1 MTLRVLFLVNSL
13 CVGGA
18 EKHVVSLVNGL
29 NAGRHRLA
37 LTALKRDEAL
47 LPQIGPHRLA
57 DGLVCLEVERG
68 LSWAAVRRLAHQLD
82 EQRTDVLVCTNMY
95 ALLYGWL
102 ARTLSHRGTR
112 VRLVEVFHSTLP
124 ESRKEARHMVLY
136 RHLVRRA
143 DMLVFVCQA
152 QADHWHVHGLRARQ
166 DVVIHNG
173 IDTARFSDSWSPEDK
188 RRLRAEQGF
197 AETDLVVGLCGV
209 MRPEKAHGDFLR
221 ALAQV
226 VQEPETARKGQ
237 RVCGWLIGDGPLRA
251 ALERDIDA
259 LGLRERVRI
268 SGFVQ
273 DVRPLVAAC
282 DAMAITSTTETFSL
296 AALEAMAMGKP
307 LLMTDVGGA
316 REQVRHG
323 HSGWLVPVG
332 DVPALADGLAQWQDS
347 ALRLAMGRQAQADV
361 RASFDLATMVRGFER
376 HFGALMQPSHPVLA
390 PRA

>member
-13 CVGGA
+13 CMGGA

-29 NAGRHRLA
+29 DATRYRLA
-37 LTALKRDEAL
+37 LTALKRDDAL
-47 LPQIGPHRLA
+47 LPQIAPHQLA
-57 DGLVCLEVERG
+57 DGLACLDVVQG
-68 LSWAAVRRLAHQLD
+68 LSWEAVRRLARQLD
-82 EQRTDVLVCTNMY
+82 GQRTDVLVCTNMY

-102 ARTLSHRGTR
+102 ARALCRRGAK

-143 DMLVFVCQA
+143 DLLVFVCQA

-173 IDTARFSDSWSPEDK
+173 IDTARFRDAWSLDDK
-188 RRLRAEQGF
+188 RRLRAQHGF
-197 AETDLVVGLCGV
+197 GEDDLVVGLCGV

-221 ALAQV
+221 ALAQSAT
-226 VQEPETARKGQ
+226 TARTAGPGQ

-296 AALEAMAMGKP
+296 AALEAMALGKP

-323 HSGWLVPVG
+323 HNGWLVPVG
-332 DVPALADGLAQWQDS
+332 DVNAMAEALGRWLEPTA
-347 ALRLAMGRQAQADV
+347 REAMGRRAAAEV
-361 RASFDLATMVRGFER
+361 RERFELAGMVQGFER
-376 HFGALMQPSHPVLA
+376 QFSALV
-390 PRA
+390 

>member
-29 NAGRHRLA
+29 DPARHRLA

-47 LPQIGPHRLA
+47 LPQIAPQRLP
-57 DGLVCLEVERG
+57 DGLACLDVAQG
-68 LSWAAVRRLAHQLD
+68 LSWGAVRHLARQLD
-82 EQRTDVLVCTNMY
+82 AQRTDVLVCTNMY

-102 ARTLSHRGTR
+102 ARAVSRRGR
-112 VRLVEVFHSTLP
+112 QVRLVEVFHSTLP

-143 DMLVFVCQA
+143 DLLVYVCQA
-152 QADHWHVHGLRARQ
+152 QADHWQVHGLRARQ

-173 IDTARFSDSWSPEDK
+173 IDTARFSDTWSPEDK
-188 RRLRAEQGF
+188 RRLRTEQGF

-296 AALEAMAMGKP
+296 AALEAMALGKP

-323 HSGWLVPVG
+323 HNGWLVPVG
-332 DVPALADGLAQWQDS
+332 DVQAMAGALARWLEPNAR
-347 ALRLAMGRQAQADV
+347 AAMGLRAAAEV
-361 RASFDLATMVRGFER
+361 RERFELAGMVHGFER
-376 HFGALMQPSHPVLA
+376 QFNALV
-390 PRA
+390 

>member
-29 NAGRHRLA
+29 DATRHRLA

-47 LPQIGPHRLA
+47 LPQIAPHRLA
-57 DGLVCLEVERG
+57 DGLACLEVAQG
-68 LSWAAVRRLAHQLD
+68 LSWGAVRRLARQLD
-82 EQRTDVLVCTNMY
+82 AQRTDVLVCTNMY

-102 ARTLSHRGTR
+102 ARALSRRGPQ

-143 DMLVFVCQA
+143 DLLVFVCQA

-173 IDTARFSDSWSPEDK
+173 IDTARFSDTSSPEDK
-188 RRLRAEQGF
+188 RRLRAQQGF
-197 AETDLVVGLCGV
+197 GETDLVVGLCGV
-209 MRPEKAHGDFLR
+209 MRPEKAHYDFLQ
-221 ALAQV
+221 ALALLALLA
-226 VQEPETARKGQ
+226 ARGQ

-296 AALEAMAMGKP
+296 AALEAMALGKP

-323 HSGWLVPVG
+323 HNGWLVPVG
-332 DVPALADGLAQWQDS
+332 DVQAMAGALARWLEPNAR
-347 ALRLAMGRQAQADV
+347 AAMGLRAAAEV
-361 RASFDLATMVRGFER
+361 RERFDLAGMVQGFER
-376 HFGALMQPSHPVLA
+376 QFSALA
-390 PRA
+390 

>member
-29 NAGRHRLA
+29 DATRHRLA
-37 LTALKRDEAL
+37 LTALKREEAL
-47 LPQIGPHRLA
+47 LPQIAPHRLA
-57 DGLVCLEVERG
+57 DGLACLDVAQG
-68 LSWAAVRRLAHQLD
+68 LSWGAVRRLARQLD
-82 EQRTDVLVCTNMY
+82 AQRTDVLVCTNMY

-102 ARTLSHRGTR
+102 ARALSRRGPQ

-173 IDTARFSDSWSPEDK
+173 IDTARFRDSWSPEDK

-226 VQEPETARKGQ
+226 VQEPETARKRQ

-296 AALEAMAMGKP
+296 AALEAMALGKP

-323 HSGWLVPVG
+323 HNGWLVPVG
-332 DVPALADGLAQWQDS
+332 DVQAMAGALARWLDPA
-347 ALRLAMGRQAQADV
+347 AREAMGQRAAAQV
-361 RASFDLATMVRGFER
+361 REHFELAGMVQGFER
-376 HFGALMQPSHPVLA
+376 QFSALA
-390 PRA
+390 

>member
-29 NAGRHRLA
+29 DPSRHRLA

-47 LPQIGPHRLA
+47 LPQIALHRLA
-57 DGLVCLEVERG
+57 DGLDCLNVAQG
-68 LSWAAVRRLAHQLD
+68 LSWEAVRRLARQLD
-82 EQRTDVLVCTNMY
+82 AQRTDVLVCTNMY

-102 ARTLSHRGTR
+102 ARALCRRGAK

-143 DMLVFVCQA
+143 DLLVFVCQA

-173 IDTARFSDSWSPEDK
+173 IDTTRFRDAWSLDDK
-188 RRLRAEQGF
+188 RRLRAQHGF
-197 AETDLVVGLCGV
+197 GEDDLVVGLCGV

-221 ALAQV
+221 ALAQSAT
-226 VQEPETARKGQ
+226 TARTAGPGQ

-296 AALEAMAMGKP
+296 AALEAMALGKP

-323 HSGWLVPVG
+323 HNGWLVPVG
-332 DVPALADGLAQWQDS
+332 DVNAMAEALARWLEPTA
-347 ALRLAMGRQAQADV
+347 REAMGRRAAAQV
-361 RASFDLATMVRGFER
+361 REHFELAGMVQGFER
-376 HFGALMQPSHPVLA
+376 QFSALV
-390 PRA
+390 

>member
-1 MTLRVLFLVNSL
+1 
-13 CVGGA
+13 
-18 EKHVVSLVNGL
+18 
-29 NAGRHRLA
+29 
-37 LTALKRDEAL
+37 
-47 LPQIGPHRLA
+47 
-57 DGLVCLEVERG
+57 
-68 LSWAAVRRLAHQLD
+68 
-82 EQRTDVLVCTNMY
+82 
-95 ALLYGWL
+95 
-102 ARTLSHRGTR
+102 
-112 VRLVEVFHSTLP
+112 
-124 ESRKEARHMVLY
+124 
-136 RHLVRRA
+136 
-143 DMLVFVCQA
+143 
-152 QADHWHVHGLRARQ
+152 VHGLRARQ

-173 IDTARFSDSWSPEDK
+173 IDTARFSDTWSPEDK

-226 VQEPETARKGQ
+226 VQEGQGAETARTAEPGQ

-268 SGFVQ
+268 SGFAQ

-296 AALEAMAMGKP
+296 AALEAMALGKP

-332 DVPALADGLAQWQDS
+332 DVNAMAGALARWQDP
-347 ALRLAMGRQAQADV
+347 AAREAMGRRAAAEV
-361 RASFDLATMVRGFER
+361 RERFELAGMVRGFER
-376 HFGALMQPSHPVLA
+376 QFNALV
-390 PRA
+390 

>member
-29 NAGRHRLA
+29 DATRYRLA
-37 LTALKRDEAL
+37 LTALKRDDAL
-47 LPQIGPHRLA
+47 LPQIAPHQLA
-57 DGLVCLEVERG
+57 DGLACLDVVQG
-68 LSWAAVRRLAHQLD
+68 LSWEAVRRLARQLD
-82 EQRTDVLVCTNMY
+82 AQRTDVLVCTNMY

-102 ARTLSHRGTR
+102 ARALCRRGAK

-143 DMLVFVCQA
+143 DLLVFVCQA

-173 IDTARFSDSWSPEDK
+173 IDTTRFRDAWSLDDK
-188 RRLRAEQGF
+188 RRLRAQHGF
-197 AETDLVVGLCGV
+197 GEHDLVVGLCGV

-221 ALAQV
+221 ALAQSAT
-226 VQEPETARKGQ
+226 TARTAGPGQ

-296 AALEAMAMGKP
+296 AALEAMALGKP

-323 HSGWLVPVG
+323 HNGWLVPVG
-332 DVPALADGLAQWQDS
+332 DVNAMAGALTRWLDPAA
-347 ALRLAMGRQAQADV
+347 REAMGRRAAAEV
-361 RASFDLATMVRGFER
+361 RERFELAGMVHGFER
-376 HFGALMQPSHPVLA
+376 QFNALV
-390 PRA
+390 

>member
-29 NAGRHRLA
+29 DPARHRLA
-37 LTALKRDEAL
+37 LTALKREEAL
-47 LPQIGPHRLA
+47 LPQIALHRLA
-57 DGLVCLEVERG
+57 DGLACLDVAQG
-68 LSWAAVRRLAHQLD
+68 LCWEAVRRLARQLD
-82 EQRTDVLVCTNMY
+82 AQRTDVLVCTNMY

-102 ARTLSHRGTR
+102 ARALCRRGAK

-143 DMLVFVCQA
+143 DLLVFVCQA

-173 IDTARFSDSWSPEDK
+173 IDTTRFRDAWSLDDK
-188 RRLRAEQGF
+188 RRLRAQHGF
-197 AETDLVVGLCGV
+197 GEDDLVVGLCGV

-221 ALAQV
+221 ALAQSAT
-226 VQEPETARKGQ
+226 TARTAGLGQ

-251 ALERDIDA
+251 ALERDIDV

-296 AALEAMAMGKP
+296 AALEAMALGKP

-323 HSGWLVPVG
+323 HNGWLVPVG
-332 DVPALADGLAQWQDS
+332 DVNAMAEALARWLDPTA
-347 ALRLAMGRQAQADV
+347 REAMGRRAAAQV
-361 RASFDLATMVRGFER
+361 REHFELAGMVQGFER
-376 HFGALMQPSHPVLA
+376 QFSALV
-390 PRA
+390 

>member
-29 NAGRHRLA
+29 DATRHRLA

-47 LPQIGPHRLA
+47 LPQIAPQRLA
-57 DGLVCLEVERG
+57 DGLACLEVAQG
-68 LSWAAVRRLAHQLD
+68 LSWGAVRRLARQLD
-82 EQRTDVLVCTNMY
+82 AQRTDVLVCTNMY

-102 ARTLSHRGTR
+102 ARALSRRGPQ

-143 DMLVFVCQA
+143 DLLVFVCQA

-173 IDTARFSDSWSPEDK
+173 IDTARFSDTLSPEDK
-188 RRLRAEQGF
+188 RRLRAQQGF
-197 AETDLVVGLCGV
+197 GETDLVVGLCGV

-221 ALAQV
+221 ALAQRG
-226 VQEPETARKGQ
+226 QGADTARGGQ

-251 ALERDIDA
+251 ELERDIDA

-296 AALEAMAMGKP
+296 AALEAMALGKP

-323 HSGWLVPVG
+323 HSGWLVPAG
-332 DVPALADGLAQWQDS
+332 DVNAMAEALARWLEPTA
-347 ALRLAMGRQAQADV
+347 RVAMGRRAAAEV
-361 RASFDLATMVRGFER
+361 RERFDLAAMVHGFEQQ
-376 HFGALMQPSHPVLA
+376 FNALV
-390 PRA
+390 

>member
-1 MTLRVLFLVNSL
+1 MTLRALFLVNSL

-29 NAGRHRLA
+29 DAARHRLA

-47 LPQIGPHRLA
+47 LPQIAPHRLA
-57 DGLVCLEVERG
+57 DGLACLDVGQG
-68 LSWAAVRRLAHQLD
+68 LSGGAVRRLARQLD
-82 EQRTDVLVCTNMY
+82 AQRTDVLVCTNMY

-102 ARTLSHRGTR
+102 ARALSRRGAQ

-143 DMLVFVCQA
+143 DLLVFVCQA
-152 QADHWHVHGLRARQ
+152 QADHWHVHGLRARR
-166 DVVIHNG
+166 DAVIHNG
-173 IDTARFSDSWSPEDK
+173 IDTVRFTDVWSDEDK
-188 RRLRAEQGF
+188 HRLRQQHGF
-197 AETDLVVGLCGV
+197 GQDDLVVGLCGV

-221 ALAQV
+221 ALALLA
-226 VQEPETARKGQ
+226 ARGQ

-251 ALERDIDA
+251 GLERDIDA
-259 LGLRERVRI
+259 LGLRDRVRI

-282 DAMAITSTTETFSL
+282 DVMAITSLTETFSL
-296 AALEAMAMGKP
+296 AALEAMALGKP
-307 LLMTDVGGA
+307 VLMTDVGGA

-323 HSGWLVPVG
+323 HNGWLVPVG
-332 DVPALADGLAQWQDS
+332 DVPAMAQGLQQGLDPA
-347 ALRLAMGRQAQADV
+347 RRRAMGVQAAADV
-361 RASFDLATMVRGFER
+361 RARFDLSTMVQGFER
-376 HFGALMQPSHPVLA
+376 QFATLLLPRLPAQPMPQVL
-390 PRA
+390 P

>member
-29 NAGRHRLA
+29 DPARHRLA

-47 LPQIGPHRLA
+47 LPQIAPHRLA
-57 DGLVCLEVERG
+57 DGLACLDVVQG
-68 LSWAAVRRLAHQLD
+68 LSWEAVRRLARQLD
-82 EQRTDVLVCTNMY
+82 AQRTDVLVCTNMY

-102 ARTLSHRGTR
+102 ARALCRRGAK

-143 DMLVFVCQA
+143 DLLVFVCQA

-173 IDTARFSDSWSPEDK
+173 IDTTRFRDAWSLDDK
-188 RRLRAEQGF
+188 RRLRAQHGF
-197 AETDLVVGLCGV
+197 GEDDLVVGLCGV

-221 ALAQV
+221 ALAQSAT
-226 VQEPETARKGQ
+226 TARTAGPGQ

-296 AALEAMAMGKP
+296 AALEAMALGKP

-332 DVPALADGLAQWQDS
+332 DVNAMAEALGRWLEPTA
-347 ALRLAMGRQAQADV
+347 REAMGRRAAAEV
-361 RASFDLATMVRGFER
+361 RERFELAGMVQGFER
-376 HFGALMQPSHPVLA
+376 QFSALV
-390 PRA
+390 

>member
-29 NAGRHRLA
+29 DPARHRLA
-37 LTALKRDEAL
+37 LTTLKRDEAL
-47 LPQIGPHRLA
+47 LPQIASHRLA
-57 DGLVCLEVERG
+57 DGLACLDVARG
-68 LSWAAVRRLAHQLD
+68 LCWEAVRRLARQLD
-82 EQRTDVLVCTNMY
+82 AQRTDVLVCTNMY

-102 ARTLSHRGTR
+102 ARALSRRGPQ

-173 IDTARFSDSWSPEDK
+173 IDTARFSDTWSPEDK
-188 RRLRAEQGF
+188 RRLRAQQGF

-226 VQEPETARKGQ
+226 VQEGQGADTARTAEPGQ

-296 AALEAMAMGKP
+296 AALEAMALGKP

-332 DVPALADGLAQWQDS
+332 DVNAMAGALARWQDP
-347 ALRLAMGRQAQADV
+347 AAREAMGRRAAAEV
-361 RASFDLATMVRGFER
+361 RERFELAGMVHGFER
-376 HFGALMQPSHPVLA
+376 QFNALV
-390 PRA
+390 

>member
-29 NAGRHRLA
+29 DATRYRLA
-37 LTALKRDEAL
+37 LTALKRDDAL
-47 LPQIGPHRLA
+47 LPQIATHQLA
-57 DGLVCLEVERG
+57 DGLACLDVVQG
-68 LSWAAVRRLAHQLD
+68 LSWEAVRRLARQLD
-82 EQRTDVLVCTNMY
+82 AQRTDVLVCTNMY

-102 ARTLSHRGTR
+102 ARALSRRGPQ

-143 DMLVFVCQA
+143 DLLVFVCQA

-173 IDTARFSDSWSPEDK
+173 IDTARFLDTWSPEDK
-188 RRLRAEQGF
+188 RRLRAQQGF
-197 AETDLVVGLCGV
+197 SETDLVVGLCGV

-221 ALAQV
+221 ALAQSAN
-226 VQEPETARKGQ
+226 TARTAEPGQ
-237 RVCGWLIGDGPLRA
+237 RVCGWLIGDGPLRT

-296 AALEAMAMGKP
+296 AALEAMALGKP

-316 REQVRHG
+316 REQVHHG
-323 HSGWLVPVG
+323 HNGWLVPVG
-332 DVPALADGLAQWQDS
+332 DVNAMAGALTRWREPAA
-347 ALRLAMGRQAQADV
+347 RTAMGRRAAAEV
-361 RASFDLATMVRGFER
+361 RERFELAGMVQGFER
-376 HFGALMQPSHPVLA
+376 QFNALV
-390 PRA
+390 

>member
-29 NAGRHRLA
+29 DPARHRLA
-37 LTALKRDEAL
+37 LTTLKRDEAL
-47 LPQIGPHRLA
+47 LPQIASHRLA
-57 DGLVCLEVERG
+57 DGLACLDVAQG
-68 LSWAAVRRLAHQLD
+68 LSWGAVRRLTRQLD
-82 EQRTDVLVCTNMY
+82 AQRTDVLVCTNMY

-102 ARTLSHRGTR
+102 ARALSRRGPQ

-226 VQEPETARKGQ
+226 VQKGQEGQGAETARTAEPGQ

-296 AALEAMAMGKP
+296 AALEAMALGKP

-323 HSGWLVPVG
+323 HNGWLVPVG
-332 DVPALADGLAQWQDS
+332 DVNAMAGALARWQDP
-347 ALRLAMGRQAQADV
+347 AAREAMGRRAAAEV
-361 RASFDLATMVRGFER
+361 RERFELAGMVHGFER
-376 HFGALMQPSHPVLA
+376 QFNALV
-390 PRA
+390 

>member
-29 NAGRHRLA
+29 DATRHRLA

-47 LPQIGPHRLA
+47 LPQIAPHRLA
-57 DGLVCLEVERG
+57 DGLACLEVAQG
-68 LSWAAVRRLAHQLD
+68 LSWGAVRRLARQLD
-82 EQRTDVLVCTNMY
+82 AQRTDVLVCTNMY

-102 ARTLSHRGTR
+102 ARALSRRGPQ

-143 DMLVFVCQA
+143 DLLVFVCQA

-173 IDTARFSDSWSPEDK
+173 IDTARFSDTLSPEDK
-188 RRLRAEQGF
+188 RRLRAQQGF
-197 AETDLVVGLCGV
+197 GETDLVVGLCGV
-209 MRPEKAHGDFLR
+209 MRPEKAHYDFLQ
-221 ALAQV
+221 ALALLALLA
-226 VQEPETARKGQ
+226 ARGQ

-296 AALEAMAMGKP
+296 AALEAMALGKP

-323 HSGWLVPVG
+323 HNGWLVPVG
-332 DVPALADGLAQWQDS
+332 DVQAMAGALARWLEPNAR
-347 ALRLAMGRQAQADV
+347 AAMGLRAAAEV
-361 RASFDLATMVRGFER
+361 RERFDLAGMVQGFER
-376 HFGALMQPSHPVLA
+376 QFSALA
-390 PRA
+390 

>member
-29 NAGRHRLA
+29 DATRHRLA

-47 LPQIGPHRLA
+47 LPQIAPQRLA
-57 DGLVCLEVERG
+57 DGLACLEVAQG
-68 LSWAAVRRLAHQLD
+68 LSWGAVRRLARQLD
-82 EQRTDVLVCTNMY
+82 AQRTDVLVCTNMY

-102 ARTLSHRGTR
+102 ARALSRRGPQ

-143 DMLVFVCQA
+143 DLLVFVCQA

-173 IDTARFSDSWSPEDK
+173 IDTARFSDTSSPEDK
-188 RRLRAEQGF
+188 RRLRAQQGF
-197 AETDLVVGLCGV
+197 GETDLVVGLCGV
-209 MRPEKAHGDFLR
+209 MRPEKAHYDFLQ
-221 ALAQV
+221 ALALLALLA
-226 VQEPETARKGQ
+226 ARGQ

-296 AALEAMAMGKP
+296 AALEAMALGKP

-323 HSGWLVPVG
+323 HNGWLVPVG
-332 DVPALADGLAQWQDS
+332 DVQAMAGALARWLEPNAR
-347 ALRLAMGRQAQADV
+347 AAMGLRAAAEV
-361 RASFDLATMVRGFER
+361 RERFDLAGMVQGFER
-376 HFGALMQPSHPVLA
+376 QFSALA
-390 PRA
+390 

>member
-29 NAGRHRLA
+29 DATRHRLA

-47 LPQIGPHRLA
+47 LPQIAPHRLA
-57 DGLVCLEVERG
+57 DGLACLEVAQG
-68 LSWAAVRRLAHQLD
+68 LSWGAVRRLARQLD
-82 EQRTDVLVCTNMY
+82 AQRTDVLVCTNMY

-102 ARTLSHRGTR
+102 ARALSRRGPQ

-143 DMLVFVCQA
+143 DLLVFVCQA

-173 IDTARFSDSWSPEDK
+173 IDTARFSDTSSPEDK
-188 RRLRAEQGF
+188 RRLRAQQGF
-197 AETDLVVGLCGV
+197 GETDLVVGLCGV
-209 MRPEKAHGDFLR
+209 MRPEKAHYDFLQ
-221 ALAQV
+221 ALALLALLA
-226 VQEPETARKGQ
+226 ARGQ

-296 AALEAMAMGKP
+296 AALEAMALGKP

-323 HSGWLVPVG
+323 HNGWLVPVG
-332 DVPALADGLAQWQDS
+332 DVQAMAGALARWLEPNAR
-347 ALRLAMGRQAQADV
+347 AAMGLRAAAEV
-361 RASFDLATMVRGFER
+361 RERFELAGMVHGFER
-376 HFGALMQPSHPVLA
+376 QFNALV
-390 PRA
+390 

>member
-29 NAGRHRLA
+29 DPARHRLA
-37 LTALKRDEAL
+37 LTALKREEAL
-47 LPQIGPHRLA
+47 LPQIAPHRLV
-57 DGLVCLEVERG
+57 DGLACLDVAQG
-68 LSWAAVRRLAHQLD
+68 LSWGAVRRLARQLD
-82 EQRTDVLVCTNMY
+82 AQRTDVLVCTNMY

-102 ARTLSHRGTR
+102 ARALSRRGPQ

-173 IDTARFSDSWSPEDK
+173 IDTARFSDTSSPEDK

-296 AALEAMAMGKP
+296 AALEAMALGKP

-323 HSGWLVPVG
+323 HNGWLVPVG
-332 DVPALADGLAQWQDS
+332 DVNAMAGALTRWLEPNARA
-347 ALRLAMGRQAQADV
+347 AMGLRAAAEV
-361 RASFDLATMVRGFER
+361 REHFELAGMVQGFER
-376 HFGALMQPSHPVLA
+376 QFSALA
-390 PRA
+390 

>member
-29 NAGRHRLA
+29 DSGRHRLA
-37 LTALKRDEAL
+37 LTALKREEAL
-47 LPQIGPHRLA
+47 LPQIGPNRLA
-57 DGLVCLEVERG
+57 DGLACLDVAQG
-68 LSWAAVRRLAHQLD
+68 LTWGAVRRLARQLD
-82 EQRTDVLVCTNMY
+82 AQRTDVLVCTNMY

-102 ARTLSHRGTR
+102 ARALSRRGAQ

-143 DMLVFVCQA
+143 DLLVFVCQA
-152 QADHWHVHGLRARQ
+152 QADHWHVHGLRARR
-166 DVVIHNG
+166 DAVIHNG
-173 IDTARFSDSWSPEDK
+173 IDTARFTDVWSDEDK
-188 RRLRAEQGF
+188 HRLRQHNGF
-197 AETDLVVGLCGV
+197 GQDDLVVGLCGV

-226 VQEPETARKGQ
+226 VQEPETARKRQ

-296 AALEAMAMGKP
+296 AALEAMALGKP

-323 HSGWLVPVG
+323 HNGWLVPVG
-332 DVPALADGLAQWQDS
+332 DVQAMAGALARWLDPA
-347 ALRLAMGRQAQADV
+347 AREAMGQRAAAEV
-361 RASFDLATMVRGFER
+361 REHFELAGMVQGFER
-376 HFGALMQPSHPVLA
+376 QFSALA
-390 PRA
+390 

>member
-29 NAGRHRLA
+29 DVTRHRLA

-47 LPQIGPHRLA
+47 LPQIAPQRLA
-57 DGLVCLEVERG
+57 DGLACLQVSQG
-68 LSWAAVRRLAHQLD
+68 LSWGAVRRLARQLD
-82 EQRTDVLVCTNMY
+82 AQRTDVLVCTNMY

-102 ARTLSHRGTR
+102 ARALSRRGPQ

-136 RHLVRRA
+136 RHLVRHA
-143 DMLVFVCQA
+143 DLLVFVCQA

-173 IDTARFSDSWSPEDK
+173 IDTARFSDTSSPEDK
-188 RRLRAEQGF
+188 RRLRAQQGF
-197 AETDLVVGLCGV
+197 GETDLVVGLCGV

-221 ALAQV
+221 ALAQRG
-226 VQEPETARKGQ
+226 QGAGTARGGQ

-251 ALERDIDA
+251 ELERDIDA

-296 AALEAMAMGKP
+296 AALEAMALGKP

-323 HSGWLVPVG
+323 HNGWLVPVG
-332 DVPALADGLAQWQDS
+332 DVNAMAGALTRWLEPNA
-347 ALRLAMGRQAQADV
+347 REAMGQRAAAQV
-361 RASFDLATMVRGFER
+361 REHFELAGMVQGFER
-376 HFGALMQPSHPVLA
+376 QFSALA
-390 PRA
+390 

>member
-29 NAGRHRLA
+29 DPARHRLA

-47 LPQIGPHRLA
+47 LPQIAPHRLA
-57 DGLVCLEVERG
+57 DGLDCLDVAQG
-68 LSWAAVRRLAHQLD
+68 LCWEAVRRLARQLD
-82 EQRTDVLVCTNMY
+82 AQRTDVLVCTNMY

-102 ARTLSHRGTR
+102 ARALCRRGAK

-143 DMLVFVCQA
+143 DLLVFVCQA

-173 IDTARFSDSWSPEDK
+173 IDTARFRDAWSLDDK
-188 RRLRAEQGF
+188 RRLRAQHGF
-197 AETDLVVGLCGV
+197 GEDDLVVGLCGV

-221 ALAQV
+221 ALAQSAT
-226 VQEPETARKGQ
+226 TARTAGPGQ

-296 AALEAMAMGKP
+296 AALEAMALGKP

-316 REQVRHG
+316 REQVRDG

-332 DVPALADGLAQWQDS
+332 DVNAMADALARWLEPTA
-347 ALRLAMGRQAQADV
+347 REAMGRRAAAEV
-361 RASFDLATMVRGFER
+361 RERFELAGMVQGFER
-376 HFGALMQPSHPVLA
+376 QFSALV
-390 PRA
+390 

>member
-29 NAGRHRLA
+29 DPARHRLA
-37 LTALKRDEAL
+37 LTALKREEAL
-47 LPQIGPHRLA
+47 LPQIAPHRLA
-57 DGLVCLEVERG
+57 DGLACLDVAQG
-68 LSWAAVRRLAHQLD
+68 LSWGAVRRLARQLD
-82 EQRTDVLVCTNMY
+82 AQRTDVLVCTNMY

-102 ARTLSHRGTR
+102 ARALSRRGPQ

-143 DMLVFVCQA
+143 DLLVFVCQA

-173 IDTARFSDSWSPEDK
+173 IDTARFSDTSSPEDK
-188 RRLRAEQGF
+188 RRLRAQQGF
-197 AETDLVVGLCGV
+197 GETDLVVGLCGV

-226 VQEPETARKGQ
+226 VQEPETVRKGQ

-296 AALEAMAMGKP
+296 AALEAMALGKP

-323 HSGWLVPVG
+323 HNGWLVPVG
-332 DVPALADGLAQWQDS
+332 DVQAMAGALARWLEPNAR
-347 ALRLAMGRQAQADV
+347 AAMGLRAAAEV
-361 RASFDLATMVRGFER
+361 RERFELAGMVHGFER
-376 HFGALMQPSHPVLA
+376 QFNALV
-390 PRA
+390 